1 MPMARTCI
9 AELDRLL
16 GTQLFLAGDTLSIA
30 DVILA
35 PQLDFLA
42 ETPEGKSL
50 LAGTRLGQ
58 WLDRMNVRP
67 SMQATRR
74 PDILRRAA

>member
-1 MPMARTCI
+1 MASVRV
-9 AELDRLL
+9 ELRLL
-16 GTQLFLAGDTLSIA
+16 GMQLFLAGDTLSIA

-42 ETPEGKSL
+42 ATPEGKIL
-50 LAGTRLGQ
+50 LEDTRLGQ
-58 WLDRMNVRP
+58 WLDRMNERP

-74 PDILRRAA
+74 PDFLRRAA